1 MLAMTIDGWITLATI
16 AAAALLLVTER
27 LRPDLTALLVL
38 LTLNL
43 TGVLTPEEA
52 FSGFSQAA
60 VITILST
67 FILTA
72 GLEQSGVTRWIG
84 QRILHWAGSQERR
97 LVASLTLTSAG
108 LSTFMNSIAA
118 AAVLVPTSV
127 SIARHS
133 ELRPSRLLMT
143 LSYGAMLG
151 GTATLLTT
159 ANIVVSTALANAGY
173 RPFGL
178 LDFLP
183 VGVPLVLGGTA
194 LLVWLAPHLLPN
206 RDVGGDLRRTR
217 RMEGELARLYQLSQG
232 ATEILIR
239 PGSALAGLSL
249 GESGVGRDLGLT
261 ALGVYHQ
268 GRMRLAPDRET
279 ILEEGDILIVEG
291 RPTDEQ
297 QQRYGFQIAADP
309 RLPYTL
315 ASEHVPLVEVILAP
329 RSELEGKSLRQ
340 ARFRERYGL
349 QGLAVWR
356 QGQILQQGVSDLPL
370 RLGDALLLQGP
381 RDKVDLLKLDAQ
393 LIVLEE
399 ETRERPGL
407 RAYLASGIMLACLLL
422 AGLRVLPVATAMLT
436 GATLMILTGCLSMD
450 DAYRAVSWKAVFM
463 VAFML
468 PVSIALQASG
478 TADVLAGL
486 VVGAA
491 GNLGSLGISAVLL
504 LLTIGTALLLGGQT
518 TAVVIAP
525 IAIAVA
531 GTLRVDA
538 RAMAMAVALGCSF
551 GFLTPLGHSANL
563 LVMGPGGYSTRD
575 YLRLGAPLTLLAVVI
590 TLAGLHWIWGL

>member
-1 MLAMTIDGWITLATI
+1 MTTEGWITLATI

-127 SIARHS
+127 SIARQS
-133 ELRPSRLLMT
+133 QLRPSRLLMT

-173 RPFGL
+173 RPYGL

-183 VGVPLVLGGTA
+183 VGIPLVLGGAA
-194 LLVWLAPHLLPN
+194 LLVWLAPHVLPD

-217 RMEGELARLYQLSQG
+217 RMEGELARLYQLSQN
-232 ATEILIR
+232 ATEVLLR
-239 PGSALAGLSL
+239 PGSTLAGLTL
-249 GESGVGRDLGLT
+249 GESAIGRDLGLT
-261 ALGVYHQ
+261 ALGVFRQ
-268 GRMRLAPDRET
+268 GRMRLAPDRHT
-279 ILEEGDILIVEG
+279 VLEEGDILIVEG

-297 QQRYGFQIAADP
+297 LERYGLRAMAQP
-309 RLPYTL
+309 RLSSSRL
-315 ASEHVPLVEVILAP
+315 VSENVPLVEVILAP
-329 RSELEGKSLRQ
+329 RSELEGKTLRQ
-340 ARFRERYGL
+340 VHFRERYGL

-356 QGQILQQGVSDLPL
+356 HGEILQEGVSDLVL

-381 RDKVDLLKLDAQ
+381 REKVDLLQMDAQ
-393 LIVLEE
+393 LIILEE
-399 ETRERPGL
+399 ETRVRPGL
-407 RAYLASGIMLACLLL
+407 RAYLTSGIMLATLLL
-422 AGLRVLPVATAMLT
+422 AGLQILPVATATLT

-468 PVSIALQASG
+468 PVSIALQTSG
-478 TADVLAGL
+478 TADVLARLL
-486 VVGAA
+486 VDAA
-491 GNLGSLGISAVLL
+491 GNLGSLGMSAVLL

-531 GTLRVDA
+531 GALQVDA

-551 GFLTPLGHSANL
+551 GFSTPLGHSANL
-563 LVMGPGGYSTRD
+563 LVMGPGGYRTRD
-575 YLRLGAPLTLLAVVI
+575 YLRLGVPLTLLAILI